1 MNATPNSIMR
11 FSPSIDIGGDCSV
24 NIVAQTKNL
33 ILRMI
38 EILDKEKGRSGL
50 VDHSET
56 YPGDEDDESQD

>member
-1 MNATPNSIMR
+1 MR
-11 FSPSIDIGGDCSV
+11 FSPSSDTNGNGHG

-33 ILRMI
+33 ARRMI